1 MADETNYHLV
11 EFRKD
16 NDFLPVVVAS
26 PKGPVKTDPK
36 EAPDFLQYVMDNK
49 VRLRKKKFPPFYTK
63 KTHWY
68 IKEKK
73 MESIRNMDKV
83 SYNFNI
89 SYIFNSFNFLNDL
102 LLGEIEFVN

>member
-16 NDFLPVVVAS
+16 NDYLPVVVAS

-83 SYNFNI
+83 S
-89 SYIFNSFNFLNDL
+89 
-102 LLGEIEFVN
+102 

>member
-11 EFRKD
+11 EFRKE
-16 NDFLPVVVAS
+16 NDYLPVIVAS

-49 VRLRKKKFPPFYTK
+49 VRLQKKKSLPFYTK

-73 MESIRNMDKV
+73 IEIVRNMDKV
-83 SYNFNI
+83 QLTIEHI
-89 SYIFNSFNFLNDL
+89 SGVLTGGIIHLPHKKKIQF
-102 LLGEIEFVN
+102 

>member
-11 EFRKD
+11 EFRKE
-16 NDFLPVVVAS
+16 NDFLPVIVAS

-36 EAPDFLQYVMDNK
+36 EAPDFLQYVMENK
-49 VRLRKKKFPPFYTK
+49 VRLRKKKYLPFYTK

-73 MESIRNMDKV
+73 IETVRNMDKV
-83 SYNFNI
+83 S
-89 SYIFNSFNFLNDL
+89 
-102 LLGEIEFVN
+102 